1 MVYVKIP
8 EPVTLCERTPN
19 GERKPVRPM
28 GMFDLIDWLTN
39 DVHFSKPTKMGRVA
53 AELCADF
60 EKAKPGDYVR
70 LTAEQHGHI
79 KAVLESP
86 AEPIRAVV
94 LKQIVPLLDALL
106 EPLSEEQYS
115 KRAKSEEAAASAS

>member
-8 EPVTLCERTPN
+8 EPIMLCERQTD
-19 GERKPVRPM
+19 GTRKPIRTMSMV
-28 GMFDLIDWLTN
+28 DVIDWITN
-39 DVHFSKPTKMGRVA
+39 DVYFSRPSSRGKVA
-53 AELCADF
+53 AELLADF
-60 EKAKPGDYVR
+60 ESKKPGEYVR
-70 LTAEQHGHI
+70 LTSEQHGHI
-79 KAVLESP
+79 KAVLDAPS
-86 AEPIRAVV
+86 EPLRAVV